1 MAVAVDV
8 ARGRPRGS
16 GLRGK
21 LWIAFVLQLAAI
33 SAATALSVFGA
44 WIVLREVLIQ
54 RALADETGHYW
65 QRLERDP
72 AAPLPDTYNM
82 KSYFAP
88 AGELRSVPPAL
99 QPLPPGY
106 HSADLRGKDDL
117 VYVSDGPGGR
127 LYLVFDQE
135 QVDRLAF
142 WFGFVPLSVVLLVI
156 YSTTWFTYR
165 VSRRAISPVIWLANQ
180 VREWDPKQPDF
191 RALAPGNLPREADTD
206 MRVLAESLH
215 GFGLQIEDF
224 VERERN
230 FTRDASH
237 ELRTPLTLVKV
248 AADVLLSD
256 GELTPYAER
265 SVWRIKRATRDM
277 EALIE
282 SFLILARAGD
292 VGLPDDDFVVNAV
305 AAEEIDRAR
314 ALLDGKPVA
323 VELVEHASFALHAP
337 ARVFSVMLANLLRNA
352 CSYTERGHIT
362 VTIGPDSVEVS
373 DTGSGMTPEQL
384 ARVFELYDRAGR
396 TGGRGYGIGLT
407 IVKRLSERFGW
418 PIELASEP
426 GVGTTATLRF
436 PNPQPL

>member
-1 MAVAVDV
+1 MAVA
-8 ARGRPRGS
+8 AELATGESHS

-21 LWIAFVLQLAAI
+21 LMVAFVVQLAAI
-33 SAATALSVFGA
+33 SVATALSVFGA
-44 WIVLREVLIQ
+44 WLVLREVLIQ
-54 RALADETGHYW
+54 RALSDETTHYW

-72 AAPLPDTYNM
+72 AAQLPDTYNM

-88 AGELRSVPPAL
+88 AGSPGAVPPAL
-99 QPLPPGY
+99 QPLTPGY
-106 HSADLRGKDDL
+106 HSAMLRGNDDL

-165 VSRRAISPVIWLANQ
+165 VSRRAVSPVIWLATQ
-180 VREWDPKQPDF
+180 VREWDPKKPDF

-215 GFGLQIEDF
+215 GFGLQIEEF

-237 ELRTPLTLVKV
+237 ELRTPLTLIKV

-256 GELTPYAER
+256 GELTAYAER
-265 SVWRIKRATRDM
+265 SVWRIKGATRDM

-292 VGLPDDDFVVNAV
+292 VGLPDDDFIVNAV
-305 AAEEIDRAR
+305 AADEIEKAR
-314 ALLDGKPVA
+314 TLLEGKPVEVDLIENA
-323 VELVEHASFALHAP
+323 QFALHAP
-337 ARVFSVMLANLLRNA
+337 ARVFEVMLANLLRNA
-352 CSYTERGHIT
+352 CAYTERGRIT
-362 VTIGPDSVEVS
+362 VTIGADSVSVA
-373 DTGSGMTPEQL
+373 DTGVGMTPEQL
-384 ARVFELYDRAGR
+384 ARAFELYDRAGR
-396 TGGRGYGIGLT
+396 TGDRGYGIGLT

-418 PIELASEP
+418 PIELASEA

-436 PNPQPL
+436 PHPQPL